1 MSLSIQQIILM
12 VPAILFAISVHEF
25 AHGMMAN
32 RLGDPTPKYQGRLTL
47 NPMAHLD
54 PLGALMLVLFRFG
67 WAKPVIV
74 NPLYFKD
81 RRRGM
86 MLVGLAGP
94 VANIVSAWV
103 FRLLLGTLPPLFS
116 FRVGL
121 VLHQF
126 ILLNI
131 AINLGLAAFN
141 LIPIPPLDGSKILA
155 GLLPARYESTLH
167 RLEAYGPALLLVLLF
182 TGVASRLMSPIISF
196 LSRLISIFPS
206 F

>member
-1 MSLSIQQIILM
+1 MSIQQIILM

-25 AHGMMAN
+25 SHGMMAY

-67 WAKPVIV
+67 WARPVIV
-74 NPLYFKD
+74 NPHYFKD

-94 VANIVSAWV
+94 LANVVSAWV
-103 FRLLLGTLPPLFS
+103 FRLTLGFLPSLFPL
-116 FRVGL
+116 RVGM

-155 GLLPARYESTLH
+155 GLMPARYGIIFQ
-167 RLEAYGPALLLVLLF
+167 RLEIYGPVLLLVLLF
-182 TGVASRLMSPIISF
+182 TGIAGRLMSPIVSF
-196 LSRLISIFPS
+196 LGRLISIFPTI
-206 F
+206 